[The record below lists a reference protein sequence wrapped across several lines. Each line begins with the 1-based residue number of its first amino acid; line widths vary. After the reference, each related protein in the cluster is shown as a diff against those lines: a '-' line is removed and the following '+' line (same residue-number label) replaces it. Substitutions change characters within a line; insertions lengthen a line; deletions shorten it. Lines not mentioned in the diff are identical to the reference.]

1 MWGFLILLGILAFLY
16 GVFWMALTTFPRF
29 SSKVQTA
36 QRTTLGGLILAVVS
50 ILGSAVQ
57 TSTELAPLK
66 SAPTNALASQV
77 QAALPSVKTKAQLK
91 AERKRN
97 VQQQY
102 TRALAVKKAK
112 VQARYERAQAVKK
125 VKAQAQ
131 YERAQAIARAK
142 VERKAALD
150 AEPSPVSAELSVQ
163 TSSDNYGVEP
173 YFILKDSSDQEIGST
188 GRARLILTV
197 KDYAN
202 DTESTVYDQ
211 TIDVSYGAFSIGTRG
226 IGAFK
231 RGATFFKFKKISTEK
246 LSGENGHAYLTFV
259 SHRGEV
265 IKAKEFTSYP

>member
-1 MWGFLILLGILAFLY
+1 MWGFLILFGILAFLY

-29 SSKVQTA
+29 SGKVQTA
-36 QRTTLGGLILAVVS
+36 QRTTLGGLVLAVIS

-57 TSTELAPLK
+57 SSTELAPLK
-66 SAPTNALASQV
+66 SAPVRAVASQV
-77 QAALPSVKTKAQLK
+77 QAVPPAVKTKTQLE

-102 TRALAVKKAK
+102 ARAVAAKKAK
-112 VQARYERAQAVKK
+112 IQARYERAQAIKK
-125 VKAQAQ
+125 AKAQAQ
-131 YERAQAIARAK
+131 YERAQATARAK
-142 VERKAALD
+142 VERQAELN
-150 AEPSPVSAELSVQ
+150 AEPSPVSAELSIQ
-163 TSSDNYGVEP
+163 RSGDNYGVEP

-188 GRARLILTV
+188 GRARLMLTV
-197 KDYAN
+197 KNYAN

-231 RGATFFKFKKISTEK
+231 RGATFFKFKKIGTEK